1 MWNKKVVILPSVY
14 IGLCV
19 GLLLFPI
26 GWLFAW
32 FSAATIHELGHMIA
46 LRIFR
51 IPITGMKISLNGAYI
66 ETGYIPPNQEW
77 LCALAGPILG
87 LSCLMLTSLF
97 PLVAIFGFVQT
108 VYNLLP
114 FPNYDGG
121 RAVYILLEM
130 CFPTSVATK
139 VYKVIIFISSVILVM
154 FGFYLWISLGLGV
167 MCMLICLLP
176 VIKSYKIKTPC
187 KQLKLIVQ

>member
-1 MWNKKVVILPSVY
+1 MWNKNVVVPPSVY

-19 GLLLFPI
+19 GLFLFPI

-32 FSAATIHELGHMIA
+32 FIAATIHELGHLIA
-46 LRIFR
+46 LRIFH

-87 LSCLMLTSLF
+87 LSCLLLASLF
-97 PLVAIFGFVQT
+97 PLVAIFGFVQS
-108 VYNLLP
+108 VYNLIPL
-114 FPNYDGG
+114 PNYDGG
-121 RAVYILLEM
+121 RALLILLEM
-130 CFPTSVATK
+130 CFPTFVATK
-139 VYKVIIFISSVILVM
+139 VYKTIIYIFDLILVVL
-154 FGFYLWISLGLGV
+154 GFYLWICVDLGA

-176 VIKSYKIKTPC
+176 IIKSYKIKTPC
-187 KQLKLIVQ
+187 KQPKLIVQ